1 MNPPEP
7 TPAGGGISGSLKVIA
22 ALAVLAL
29 ATLAALLVLNVIEQ
43 DMFQSLAT
51 KIGLLLLIAAA
62 AAVALGVLSRS
73 RQ

>member
-7 TPAGGGISGSLKVIA
+7 TPAGGGLSGALKVIA

-43 DMFQSLAT
+43 ELFQDLAT
-51 KIGLLLLIAAA
+51 RVGLLLLIAAA
-62 AAVALGVLSRS
+62 AAAALGVLSKS
-73 RQ
+73 RR

>member
-1 MNPPEP
+1 MKDSDP
-7 TPAGGGISGSLKVIA
+7 TPAGGLSGSLKVIA

-43 DMFQSLAT
+43 DVFQNLAT

-62 AAVALGVLSRS
+62 TAVALGVLGKSR
-73 RQ
+73 R

>member
-7 TPAGGGISGSLKVIA
+7 TPAGGAISGSLKVIA

-29 ATLAALLVLNVIEQ
+29 ATLAGLLVLNVIEQ
-43 DMFQSLAT
+43 DMFQNLAT

-62 AAVALGVLSRS
+62 ASVALGVLSKS
-73 RQ
+73 RR